1 MAWGTDKE
9 TVCFHGN
16 PDELLDLITASI
28 EVSGTAFLVYDD
40 ERAIEMQNMANNQK
54 NFTRLEDV
62 KELPFECLVKA
73 GTMNNYNAHMARK
86 EELQGGD
93 GAYIF
98 DVEQSPKFSK
108 GGPLVP
114 CLLKHGTLVSED
126 RVLTSSEHLLVMGEP
141 FARDEYDLG
150 TDLKC
155 YINEAL
161 DDLTPNARKRIAGNS
176 VCTDVQAAVA
186 YYIMCNISLKMPS
199 TAEVKK
205 VASPSRAT
213 KKSRSPRRVMMDK
226 DSFLRHAKE
235 ESDMRFDEALAEWEQ
250 HDAGTTSDSLAGSS
264 TDRGGLG
271 VFGSPLLPT
280 TPDRIRVP
288 ICPSVFPPR
297 NPVDESQSQN
307 MTEEAAGIGANT
319 EAREEP
325 LRIAPNENKENE
337 MLPPRSGMRANP
349 GARYMPVPLGETQDT
364 QPDSFYDTQLD

>member
-73 GTMNNYNAHMARK
+73 GTMNNYNEHMARK

-114 CLLKHGTLVSED
+114 CLLKHGTLVSDD

-235 ESDMRFDEALAEWEQ
+235 ESDMRFDEALAAWDQ
-250 HDAGTTSDSLAGSS
+250 HDAVTSE
-264 TDRGGLG
+264 TDRDYLG
-271 VFGSPLLPT
+271 VFGSLRLLIA
-280 TPDRIRVP
+280 PDRIRFP
-288 ICPSVFPPR
+288 IAPIIPPI
-297 NPVDESQSQN
+297 PVDESQSQN
-307 MTEEAAGIGANT
+307 MTEEVAGIGANT

-325 LRIAPNENKENE
+325 MRIAPDENKENE
-337 MLPPRSGMRANP
+337 MLPPSSGMRANP

-364 QPDSFYDTQLD
+364 ALDFYDDDFEDTQVDGQRR